1 MYYLDV
7 LESKMCGDTG
17 ESEGVILWT
26 GNVNGNDNDE
36 GNDESNGD
44 VLSFCFVP
52 NLKVSRAL
60 FKKR

>member
-1 MYYLDV
+1 MV
-7 LESKMCGDTG
+7 IQGKVR
-17 ESEGVILWT
+17 GVILWT
-26 GNVNGNDNDE
+26 GNGNGNDNDE
-36 GNDESNGD
+36 GNDESDGD